1 MNKLVL
7 GTLPIE
13 EAKKI
18 QDEMKGKSVDIFL
31 DHNPTTCTRG
41 CSVTVEFSC
50 YEKDIQQVA
59 QYFQQNFLNSL
70 DGHNVNLELLNSTY
84 DPNQESATCPACGTS
99 FSTSSTECP
108 ECGLCFG

>member
-18 QDEMKGKSVDIFL
+18 QDELKKKSVDIFL

-41 CSVTVEFSC
+41 CSVTVEFCC
-50 YEKDIQQVA
+50 YEKDIQLVA
-59 QYFQQNFLNSL
+59 EYFEKNFLDSL
-70 DGHNVNLELLNSTY
+70 DGLNVNFELLNSTY
-84 DPNQESATCPACGTS
+84 DPNKDNAVCPACGTK

-108 ECGLCFG
+108 ECGLCFS